1 MEKSLYLWFI
11 RMRGRNC
18 PVSGLMLKE
27 KAKELHSLLKE
38 NSTGFNASDGWLQRF
53 KKRYGVRLLKVSG
66 EKLSSQ
72 PQLVDPFKL
81 KLKQKIEE
89 MELCNDQLYNADES
103 GLFWKILPDKTY
115 VSSHEKP
122 APGTKTEKQR
132 ITFLCCA
139 NASGAHKLKLLVIG
153 KAKNPRS
160 FKHFPYCPTDYKN
173 SKSAWMTSAIFKH
186 WFHQSFVPQVRLFL
200 KRKNLPIKALL
211 LIDNAPS
218 HPSEA
223 ELKTEDGNII
233 DMFMPPNVTPLIQPM
248 DQNAIKITKLYYRNS
263 LLASI
268 AAKNLDL
275 LESMKNVTLKDAVTL
290 LSVAWD
296 RVSTETLANC
306 WKNILSLMGNEED
319 PEYNIPLNILKD
331 KWSAEIN
338 SLIRMSV
345 DLLQDLSLQVEF
357 TLPMIREWNDDPCV
371 DDATEIHKITE
382 IHEIEESD
390 DDDCIAEDPI
400 KKIAASVAVEIFN
413 KALQWAGDA
422 MVDQS
427 DMSVLRRLREK
438 AVFQLLER
446 KNQQKK
452 ITDFFNE

>member
-1 MEKSLYLWFI
+1 MEKTLYRWFL
-11 RMRGRNC
+11 RMRDRNW

-27 KAKELHSLLKE
+27 KAKELHSQLKE
-38 NSTGFNASDGWLQRF
+38 NESGFNASDGWLQRF

-72 PQLVDPFKL
+72 PELVDPFKL

-89 MELCNDQLYNADES
+89 MELCNDQLNNADES
-103 GLFWKILPDKTY
+103 GLFWKLLPDKTY
-115 VSSHEKP
+115 VAMQEKS
-122 APGTKTEKQR
+122 APGTKMEKQR
-132 ITFLCCA
+132 VTFLCCA
-139 NASGAHKLKLLVIG
+139 NASGAHRLKLLIIG

-160 FKHFPYCPTDYKN
+160 FKNFVCPTDYKN

-186 WFHQSFVPQVRLFL
+186 WFHQSFVPQVKLFL
-200 KRKNLPIKALL
+200 KKKNLPMKALL

-233 DMFMPPNVTPLIQPM
+233 AMFMPPNVTPIIQPM

-268 AAKNLDL
+268 AAKNSDL
-275 LESMKNVTLKDAVTL
+275 LQSMRNVTLKDAVTL

-296 RVSTETLANC
+296 RVSTETLAKC
-306 WKNILSLMGNEED
+306 WKNILSLVGNEED
-319 PEYNIPLNILKD
+319 PEDNIPLSILKE
-331 KWSAEIN
+331 KWDAEIN
-338 SLIRMSV
+338 SLMQMSA
-345 DLLQDLSLQVEF
+345 DLLQDLSPQVEF
-357 TLPMIREWNDDPCV
+357 TLPMVQEWNNDTCV
-371 DDATEIHKITE
+371 NDTTE
-382 IHEIEESD
+382 IHEIVQNEESD
-390 DDDCIAEDPI
+390 DDDCTDPV
-400 KKIAASVAVEIFN
+400 KKVAASEAIEIFN

-422 MVDQS
+422 TVDQS

-438 AVFQLLER
+438 AIFQLLE
-446 KNQQKK
+446 KKKQQKK
-452 ITDFFNE
+452 ITDFFNA